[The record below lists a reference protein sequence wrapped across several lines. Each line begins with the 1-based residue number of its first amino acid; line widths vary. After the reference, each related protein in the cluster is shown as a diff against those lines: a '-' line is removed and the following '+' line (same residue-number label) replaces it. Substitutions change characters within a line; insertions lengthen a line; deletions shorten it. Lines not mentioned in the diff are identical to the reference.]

1 MWLIGLSI
9 NMISLF
15 AMILALGIIVD
26 DAIVV
31 GEHAAVRRA
40 RGDSARRAVEA
51 GAMRMIGPVV
61 SASLTTIA
69 AFLPLLMISDII
81 GQIIADI
88 PKVVVA
94 ILIASLIECFLIL
107 PGHLRHAFHAA
118 GEQVRPSRFRRS
130 FDRGFDR
137 LRAGIFTR
145 IVEAAIRWRYLT
157 IAAAVAAFVLT
168 IGLLAGGRVG
178 FVFFP
183 TPETDTIYANV
194 TMTPGTPRT
203 RTEAMLAE
211 LERSLR
217 QVENDLT
224 DGAGGL
230 VLASSS
236 RIGTS
241 AGPSGSAVNGDHVAG
256 MHVELIPSDQRS
268 LRTPEIIDA
277 WRKAVQPLAGVE
289 SLTIV
294 PRRAGPPGRDLD
306 VRLEGTDLVSL
317 KRAAEELAGILTG
330 FDGVTDIADDL
341 PRGKREW
348 ILEMTP
354 RGRSLGFSAESVAR
368 QVRNAVEGAIA
379 KRFTRA
385 DEEVTILVTYPD
397 NRSARELIDD
407 MVLRAPNGAEVNLAD
422 IVRVSERSGFARIQ
436 REDGARQVAV
446 TAEIDTSRTSA
457 DKVIDALSAGPL
469 QELADKYGIRFSFA
483 GRAEEQARTFADM
496 RTGAAVALAAIYI
509 ILAWVFANYAR
520 PIAVMAV
527 VPFGLVGA
535 VTGHLLLGYDL
546 TVLSL
551 IGLIGLSGILVN
563 DSIILVSTIEEKRRA
578 GTPLHEALVS
588 GSRDRV
594 RAVLLTSMTTIGGLA
609 PLLFET
615 SLQAQFLIPMAIT
628 LVFGL
633 LLATLLVLV
642 VVPALIA
649 IQGDIGTLRKRL
661 LARMA
666 GRRTA

>member
-1 MWLIGLSI
+1 
-9 NMISLF
+9 
-15 AMILALGIIVD
+15 
-26 DAIVV
+26 
-31 GEHAAVRRA
+31 
-40 RGDSARRAVEA
+40 
-51 GAMRMIGPVV
+51 
-61 SASLTTIA
+61 
-69 AFLPLLMISDII
+69 
-81 GQIIADI
+81 
-88 PKVVVA
+88 
-94 ILIASLIECFLIL
+94 
-107 PGHLRHAFHAA
+107 
-118 GEQVRPSRFRRS
+118 
-130 FDRGFDR
+130 
-137 LRAGIFTR
+137 
-145 IVEAAIRWRYLT
+145 
-157 IAAAVAAFVLT
+157 
-168 IGLLAGGRVG
+168 
-178 FVFFP
+178 
-183 TPETDTIYANV
+183 
-194 TMTPGTPRT
+194 
-203 RTEAMLAE
+203 MLAE

-407 MVLRAPNGAEVNLAD
+407 MVLRATEWRRGQ
-422 IVRVSERSGFARIQ
+422 SGRH
-436 REDGARQVAV
+436 RARQRAQ
-446 TAEIDTSRTSA
+446 RLCPHSA
-457 DKVIDALSAGPL
+457 RGRRPSGGGHGGNRHQPH
-469 QELADKYGIRFSFA
+469 QCRQGHR
-483 GRAEEQARTFADM
+483 RAERRSPAGTGRQIRDPVQLCRPGRGTGPNLCRHAH
-496 RTGAAVALAAIYI
+496 GAAVALAAIYI